1 MVEYMG
7 WNQSCAYL
15 NNIPNI
21 KESFISTIYINLDAV
36 RWGLGHVLDEAS
48 EQGVFLGCYTRPGE
62 DPQCLGLGLGLGM
75 EFRERITVSE
85 DGRRKSICLLLMCH
99 FFSSGGILL
108 R

>member
-48 EQGVFLGCYTRPGE
+48 EQGVFLGCCTRPGE
-62 DPQCLGLGLGLGM
+62 DPQSLGLGM

-85 DGRRKSICLLLMCH
+85 DGRRKKEERASA
-99 FFSSGGILL
+99 SY
-108 R
+108 